1 MPPKRAR
8 RRSMMDAMD
17 DVFAAAATEKKLKEK
32 HVHQADTSGN
42 KEHVAGTDYYVGD
55 PIWVTHS
62 KEAWIP
68 ATITGIVDETSVRV
82 LAEDKRH
89 DRNERVATFHTAE
102 AEATLSKSGGGGGGG
117 SGGGGGGRRNQK
129 EITYMLPRDHR
140 MQNELGVEN
149 MDDMVHLHEA
159 AVLDNLR
166 KRFERDLIYT
176 STGPILIAM
185 NPFKRLPIYANELM
199 QATHAKLMSETPC
212 EPHVFTTVGESYI
225 AMRETG
231 ENQSMV
237 ICGESGAGKTETT
250 KLMLRY
256 LSRTASAVSGS
267 GEIEEQILESNPVR
281 EYIQTNLFV
290 FLFF

>member
-1 MPPKRAR
+1 MLLLGVPKE
-8 RRSMMDAMD
+8 DQL
-17 DVFAAAATEKKLKEK
+17 EII
-32 HVHQADTSGN
+32 QACFG
-42 KEHVAGTDYYVGD
+42 A
-55 PIWVTHS
+55 
-62 KEAWIP
+62 
-68 ATITGIVDETSVRV
+68 
-82 LAEDKRH
+82 
-89 DRNERVATFHTAE
+89 
-102 AEATLSKSGGGGGGG
+102 
-117 SGGGGGGRRNQK
+117 GGGGRRSQK
-129 EITYMLPRDHR
+129 EIMYMLPRDHR

-166 KRFERDLIYT
+166 KRFEHDLIYT

-256 LSRTASAVSGS
+256 LSRTASAVSGG

-281 EYIQTNLFV
+281 DTQSTNLFCFV
-290 FLFF
+290 LTMPLFKVLVYSQKSYIYMFYFFPLSMDSFFFPL